1 MMRSKAFK
9 HIIRVG
15 LCALILISG
24 IQGSSAQESGTVT
37 VKVVDDKTSKPIPY
51 AEVALIDRYGFVLAN
66 ESGIVKFPLMENG
79 TSAFIVTM
87 VGYESKSGSIRASG
101 DTSLEIALV
110 PLSYDLTEVVVQ
122 QQKEVNFALK
132 KLRPVEGT
140 AIYEGKKSEV
150 VLLDLKVGNKASN
163 NARQIYSQVAGL
175 NIYENGDAGLQLNV
189 GGRGLDPNRTANFN
203 TRQNGYD
210 ISADVLGYPESYYT
224 PPAEAL
230 REIQVVRGA
239 ASLQYG
245 TQFGGLINFRFKDPI
260 RTKPLSVLSRQT
272 VGSFGLF
279 TSFNSLSGTYK
290 KWSYYSF
297 VNLKLG
303 NGFRPNSEF
312 ASMNSH
318 ISVNYQ
324 PIPELHITGELTHLR
339 YEAQQAGGLTD
350 AQFDKDIF
358 YSNRSRNW
366 FSVNWL
372 LAAFKLEHR
381 ITPKTTYSL
390 TAHLLDA
397 DRGALGF
404 RGDPL
409 RPERNPIIEPDL
421 EEDQPRDLIYGQFNN
436 WSVEGRFLHR
446 YRILGRRNTLLIGS
460 KYYKARNTSEQGPGA
475 QGSDLDLMFQTSQ
488 FPSYPNQS
496 HFVFPNEN
504 LAIFGEN
511 IFRLNN
517 RFAITPGFRAEYI
530 HTRSEGEYTIVRYD
544 NAGNEIYRNDSSDN
558 RNLKRQFI
566 LLGVGS
572 SYSLKNRMQLYANVS
587 ENYRSVTF
595 SDIRVV
601 NPTFIIDPQIR
612 DESGFTTDAG
622 IRGRLNDVLTMDLSG
637 YVMRYNDRIGTVL
650 VESGP
655 NKGDRLRKNIGDAR
669 ILGLEAFSEMNLRRL
684 TGIDSSKYKLNVFVN
699 LALTHSEYIESEESN
714 VVGKYVEF
722 VPTVNLKTGLRF
734 GYRNLTGSVQY
745 TYLSEQFTDAENNT
759 AAMEGDSR
767 EGIIGEIPAYDVWD
781 LSLAYRIKRFRL
793 ECGIN
798 NVLDSY
804 YFTRRAT
811 GYPGPGIIPS
821 EPRSYYLTLGVEI

>member
-1 MMRSKAFK
+1 MRSKVFR
-9 HIIRVG
+9 HIVHIS
-15 LCALILISG
+15 LSAWLILAG
-24 IQGSSAQESGTVT
+24 VGKVAAQSMGTVT
-37 VKVVDDKTSKPIPY
+37 VNVVDQKTRKAIPF
-51 AEVALIDRYGFVLAN
+51 AEAALVDRYGFVLAN
-66 ESGIVKFPLMENG
+66 DKGILTFPLTENG
-79 TSAFIVTM
+79 SASLIVSM
-87 VGYESKSGSIRASG
+87 VGYEAASRQIKASQ
-101 DTSLEIALV
+101 DTVLTIQLV

-122 QQKEVNFALK
+122 QQKEANFALK

-150 VLLDLKVGNKASN
+150 VLLDLKTGNMASN

-175 NIYENGDAGLQLNV
+175 NIYENGDAGLQLNI

-260 RTKPLSVLSRQT
+260 RTKPISVLSRQT

-279 TSFNSLSGTYK
+279 TSFNSLSGTHK

-297 VNLKLG
+297 VNLKQG

-312 ASMNSH
+312 ASVNSH
-318 ISVNYQ
+318 LSVHFQ
-324 PIPELHITGELTHLR
+324 PIPELHITGELTHLQ

-350 AQFDKDIF
+350 VQFEENMF

-390 TAHLLDA
+390 TAHILDA

-409 RPERNPIIEPDL
+409 RPERNPITEPDL
-421 EEDQPRDLIYGQFNN
+421 EEDQPRDLIFGEFNN

-446 YRILGRRNTLLIGS
+446 YRILGRRNTALIGS
-460 KYYKARNTSEQGPGA
+460 KYYKARNTSQQGPGA
-475 QGSDLDLMFQTSQ
+475 GGSDLDLSFQTSQ

-496 HFVFPNEN
+496 NFVFPNEN

-530 HTRSEGEYTIVRYD
+530 YTRSEGEYTIVRYD
-544 NAGNEIYRNDSSDN
+544 NAGNEIYRNDSMDN
-558 RNLKRQFI
+558 RNLKRQFL

-572 SYSLKNRMQLYANVS
+572 SYNLRKRLQVYANFS

-612 DESGFTTDAG
+612 DESGFTTDMG
-622 IRGRLNDVLTMDLSG
+622 IRGRVSDVLTMDLSG
-637 YVMRYNDRIGTVL
+637 YIMRYNDRIGTVL

-655 NKGDRLRKNIGDAR
+655 NKGDRLRKNIGDAQ
-669 ILGLEAFSEMNLRRL
+669 ILGLEAFSELNLRKL
-684 TGIDSSKYKLNVFVN
+684 IALDSSKYRLNVFVN
-699 LALTHSEYIESEESN
+699 LALTQSEYINSQENN
-714 VVGKYVEF
+714 VAGKSVEF
-722 VPTVNLKTGLRF
+722 VPDVNLKTGLRF
-734 GYRNLTGSVQY
+734 GYRNLTGSLQY

-759 AAMEGDSR
+759 AALEGDSR

-781 LSLAYRIKRFRL
+781 LSLSYRMNRFRF

-798 NVLDSY
+798 NVMDRY
-804 YFTRRAT
+804 YFTRRST

-821 EPRSYYLTLGVEI
+821 EPRSYYLTIGIEI

>member
-1 MMRSKAFK
+1 MRSKVFK
-9 HIIRVG
+9 YITQA
-15 LCALILISG
+15 CYCTLILLSAPVESVAQTEG
-24 IQGSSAQESGTVT
+24 IVT
-37 VKVVDDKTSKPIPY
+37 VSVIDQKSRRPIPY
-51 AEVALIDRYGFVLAN
+51 VEGALVDRYGFILADDK
-66 ESGIVKFPLMENG
+66 GMFTFPLMENG
-79 TSAFIVTM
+79 TASLVVSIVAYEAENLFIQ
-87 VGYESKSGSIRASG
+87 ASG
-101 DTSLEIALV
+101 DTAFTIELV

-150 VLLDLKVGNKASN
+150 VLLDLKVGNMASN

-245 TQFGGLINFRFKDPI
+245 TQFGGLINFRFKDPVP
-260 RTKPLSVLSRQT
+260 TKALSVLSRQT

-279 TSFNSLSGTYK
+279 TSFNSLSGTYR

-297 VNLKLG
+297 VNLKMG

-312 ASMNSH
+312 ASLNSH
-318 ISVNYQ
+318 LSVHFQ
-324 PIPELHITGELTHLR
+324 PISDLQITGELTHLR
-339 YEAQQAGGLTD
+339 YKAQQAGGLTD
-350 AQFDKDIF
+350 AQFKEDIF
-358 YSNRSRNW
+358 DSNRSRNW

-390 TAHLLDA
+390 TAHWLDA

-409 RPERNPIIEPDL
+409 RPERNPITESDL
-421 EEDQPRDLIYGQFNN
+421 EEDQPRDLIFGEFNN

-446 YRILGRRNTLLIGS
+446 YRILGRRNTALIGS
-460 KYYKARNTSEQGPGA
+460 KYYKARNTSQQGPGA
-475 QGSDLDLMFQTSQ
+475 SGSDLDLTFRTLQY
-488 FPSYPNQS
+488 PSYPNQS
-496 HFVFPNEN
+496 NFLFPNEN
-504 LAIFGEN
+504 LAFFGEN
-511 IFRLNN
+511 IFRLND
-517 RFAITPGFRAEYI
+517 RFAFTPGFRAEYI

-558 RNLKRQFI
+558 RNLKRQFL

-572 SYSLKNRMQLYANVS
+572 SYNLKNRLQVYANFS

-601 NPTFIIDPQIR
+601 NPTFIIDPLIR
-612 DESGFTTDAG
+612 DESGYTTDAG
-622 IRGRLNDVLTMDLSG
+622 IRGRVNDVLTLDLSG
-637 YVMRYNDRIGTVL
+637 YIMRYNDRIGTVL

-655 NKGDRLRKNIGDAR
+655 NKGDRLRKNIGDAK
-669 ILGLEAFSEMNLRRL
+669 ILGLEAFSELNLRRL
-684 TGIDSSKYKLNVFVN
+684 TDMDSSKYKLNAFVN

-714 VVGKYVEF
+714 VVGKSVEF
-722 VPTVNLKTGLRF
+722 VPAANLKTGLRF
-734 GYRNLTGSVQY
+734 GYKNLTGSLQY

-759 AAMEGDSR
+759 AALEGDSR

-781 LSLAYRIKRFRL
+781 LSLAYRIKRFRV

-798 NVLDSY
+798 NVMDRY